1 MPSLKSALICLIA
14 IPAAALAQSSAS
26 IDLLSFASSNAQVV
40 GGVHITAAKS
50 SALGQFLLSQIQS
63 TDANLQNFITE
74 TGVDPRTDLSDVVLI
89 MNSAPSAGSHNGL
102 IAAHGSFSNS
112 IVKLEATAQ
121 SNGGSVNHLS
131 GVDVIHPG
139 SSGNACV
146 ALYTDAAT
154 AVIGDCASVQAAL
167 ASAGPDAPTGSA
179 LFTKAVQY
187 RSTQDLWFS
196 SIAPLGQ
203 LAGAVPGN
211 FNSVL
216 NSSLL
221 QSIQQTSGG
230 VKLTGTSTA
239 QGPAV
244 SVTGEALMD
253 TPQNATALMN
263 VVNFFKS
270 FIQMQ
275 NTTDPAASALITA
288 LGGLQTSVNGST
300 LTGSVVIPEST
311 LEQLFQTIH
320 QNATVAQA
328 EVGAVAR

>member
-1 MPSLKSALICLIA
+1 MPSLKSALICLLA
-14 IPAAALAQSSAS
+14 VPAAVLAQSSAS
-26 IDLLSFASSNAQVV
+26 IDLLSFAAPNAQIV
-40 GGVHITAAKS
+40 GGVHVTAAKN
-50 SALGQFLLSQIQS
+50 SAFGQFLLSQIQS

-89 MNSAPSAGSHNGL
+89 MNSAPSAGTHNGL
-102 IAAHGSFSNS
+102 IAAHGSFSSS
-112 IVKLEATAQ
+112 ISTLEAAAA

-167 ASAGPDAPTGSA
+167 ASAGPNAPAGSA

-196 SIAPLGQ
+196 SVVPLGQ
-203 LAGAVPGN
+203 FAGGVPGN
-211 FNSVL
+211 FSSVL
-216 NSSLL
+216 NSNLL

-244 SVTGEALMD
+244 ALTGEALMD

-263 VVNFFKS
+263 VVNFFQS

-275 NTTDPAASALITA
+275 NTTDPAASALLTA
-288 LGGLQTSVNGST
+288 LGSLQTSVNANT